1 MDHFSLIIIGGG
13 PAGLM
18 AAYSAGGR
26 DTLLIE
32 GGPKTGRKLLITAA
46 GQCNF
51 THRGTVPELL
61 KRYNDRERFLRPALF
76 SFTNDDAVRF
86 FEERG
91 VPSFTDGA
99 GRVLP
104 RSLAARDILHN
115 LNEAARERGTRFHLN
130 DRVLRVERE
139 EENFRVIT
147 KLRNFTCE
155 RLIIATGG
163 KSFPK
168 TGSSGDGYRLAAEL
182 GHSIIP
188 PHPALTGIESDDFL
202 LTPLAGLSFED
213 REMELYREGKLHSRY
228 RGNLLITHKGL
239 SGPVIIN
246 NSRDMKEG
254 DEIRI
259 NFTGRSREELNLLWS
274 EQASKDG
281 TKQLGSFLKSLSLPR
296 NLIPSLLGEI
306 PAGKNL
312 SQVTKKERTRLLADL
327 SSYRVSLDRLQGWTT
342 AMVTAGGVD
351 TKEINPKTMES
362 RRVEGLYFA
371 GEVLDVDGD
380 SGGYNVQA
388 AFSTGFLAGQSS
400 LNK

>member
-18 AAYSAGGR
+18 AACSAGGPE
-26 DTLLIE
+26 TLLIE
-32 GGPKTGRKLLITAA
+32 GGTKAGRKLLITAA

-61 KRYNDRERFLRPALF
+61 KRYNSMERFLRPALF
-76 SFTNDDAVRF
+76 SFTNDEAVRF

-91 VPSFTDGA
+91 VPSYSDEA

-104 RSLAARDILHN
+104 RSLAARDILHA
-115 LNEAARERGTRFHLN
+115 LTEAARKRGTRFHLN
-130 DRVLRVERE
+130 DRVLKVERE
-139 EENFRVIT
+139 KENFRVIT
-147 KLRNFTCE
+147 KLRNFTCA

-163 KSFPK
+163 QSFPK
-168 TGSSGDGYRLAAEL
+168 TGSTGDGYRLAEEL
-182 GHSIIP
+182 GHRIIP
-188 PHPALTGIESDDFL
+188 PHPALTGIESDNF
-202 LTPLAGLSFED
+202 PLVTQAGLSFED
-213 REMELYREGKLHSRY
+213 REIELYREGKLQSRY

-246 NSRDMKEG
+246 NSRDMKGG
-254 DEIRI
+254 DEIRT
-259 NFTGRSREELNLLWS
+259 NFTEYSREELNRLWS
-274 EQASKDG
+274 DQASRDG
-281 TKQLGSFLKSLSLPR
+281 KKQLGSFLKTLSLPR
-296 NLIPSLLGEI
+296 NLIPSLLEDI
-306 PAGKNL
+306 PADKAL
-312 SQVTKKERTRLLADL
+312 SQVTKKERNRLLEDL
-327 SSYRVSLDRLQGWTT
+327 TAYRVSLDRLQGWTT

-362 RRVEGLYFA
+362 RLLEGLYFA

-388 AFSTGFLAGQSS
+388 AFSTGFLAGQSA
-400 LNK
+400 LK